1 MPLNRNIYLILLSR
15 SLRTFPYGFLSV
27 VLPLYLASIG
37 SSLVVGSFFS
47 ISVISSLVLLAALSF
62 LGNRVRIR
70 SVIILQM
77 VLFALC
83 MVILTQSTM
92 TALLLL
98 AASISVTNWAPGG
111 GSGSGSGPYNTALN
125 LMLSENCDSR
135 SRTLAISLGSVT
147 GTLSFA
153 AGAYFL
159 DLIKLPTTPEFVPL
173 TLSSFATDSVSFLFI
188 LSGVLQLAATVLLLP
203 VPARHLQGAAPRSRS
218 PVANSTDL
226 RATASSSSPL
236 SSSSSETAVAKGAG
250 QARLGAALRQASRFV
265 SAEFS
270 NGFANGLFQRY
281 MPLWFYLRFQI
292 SLNTL
297 GQIFAIS
304 GVITALLILLSPKI
318 ERLLGAVNS
327 IFYGRTG
334 FAVLLV
340 FMAYVPSFNAALL
353 IYYISLVFARVAAP
367 IQQSLVFATI
377 DKENWTRVTGM
388 IGMANSVGGIISP
401 ILGAFLLLD
410 VNVVLPL
417 VVAFPFIVASALIYK
432 VGFRGRQKD
441 SNLNGTPA
449 PAATE

>member
-1 MPLNRNIYLILLSR
+1 
-15 SLRTFPYGFLSV
+15 
-27 VLPLYLASIG
+27 
-37 SSLVVGSFFS
+37 
-47 ISVISSLVLLAALSF
+47 
-62 LGNRVRIR
+62 
-70 SVIILQM
+70 
-77 VLFALC
+77 
-83 MVILTQSTM
+83 
-92 TALLLL
+92 
-98 AASISVTNWAPGG
+98 
-111 GSGSGSGPYNTALN
+111 
-125 LMLSENCDSR
+125 
-135 SRTLAISLGSVT
+135 
-147 GTLSFA
+147 
-153 AGAYFL
+153 
-159 DLIKLPTTPEFVPL
+159 
-173 TLSSFATDSVSFLFI
+173 
-188 LSGVLQLAATVLLLP
+188 
-203 VPARHLQGAAPRSRS
+203 
-218 PVANSTDL
+218 
-226 RATASSSSPL
+226 
-236 SSSSSETAVAKGAG
+236 
-250 QARLGAALRQASRFV
+250 
-265 SAEFS
+265 
-270 NGFANGLFQRY
+270 

-304 GVITALLILLSPKI
+304 GVITALLILLSPRI

-340 FMAYVPSFNAALL
+340 FMAYIPSFNAALL

-401 ILGAFLLLD
+401 IVGAFLLLD